1 MIRIKR
7 IDLEDPLYEKERQ
20 LRNEILLRPI
30 GIPDFGWEHHDAF
43 SWHFVALDDLE
54 LVGCVVLVP
63 LDDKG
68 EKSQLIQMAVDET
81 RQGEG
86 IGRLLVE
93 HLIGFAKKTGLHE
106 IQIHSRSDVSTFYS
120 HLGFERYGKE
130 FKEVGV
136 AHVHMRMKL
145 KP

>member
-1 MIRIKR
+1 MIRIKK
-7 IDLEDPLYEKERQ
+7 IDTADPLYQKERQ
-20 LRNEILLRPI
+20 LRNKILLRPI
-30 GIPDFGWEHHDAF
+30 GIPDFGWEHHDAY

-68 EKSQLIQMAVDET
+68 EKSQLIQMAVDQS

-93 HLIGFAKKTGLHE
+93 RLIRFAKKKGLHE
-106 IQIHSRSDVSTFYS
+106 IQIHSRSDVSSFYS
-120 HLGFERYGKE
+120 HLGFERHGKE
-130 FKEVGV
+130 FEEVGI
-136 AHVHMRMKL
+136 AHVPMRMDL

>member
-7 IDLEDPLYEKERQ
+7 IDTKDPLYQKERQ

-30 GIPDFGWEHHDAF
+30 GIPDFGWEHHDAI
-43 SWHFVALDDLE
+43 SWHFVALDEHE
-54 LVGCVVLVP
+54 LIGCVVLVP
-63 LDDKG
+63 LDEKG
-68 EKSQLIQMAVDET
+68 EKSQLIQMAVDKT

-93 HLIGFAKKTGLHE
+93 NLIRFAKKTGVHE
-106 IQIHSRSDVSTFYS
+106 IRIHSRSDVSSFYS

-136 AHVHMRMKL
+136 KHVHMRMAL